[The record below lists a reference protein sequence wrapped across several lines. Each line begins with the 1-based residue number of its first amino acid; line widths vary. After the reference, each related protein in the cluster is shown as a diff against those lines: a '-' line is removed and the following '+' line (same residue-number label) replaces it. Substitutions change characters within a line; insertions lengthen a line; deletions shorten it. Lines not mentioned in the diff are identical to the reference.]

1 MATITQTREILGE
14 PPLVLRLSPVVN
26 LTDDQFLQF
35 CSLNGDLRIER
46 TARGDLI
53 VMSPSGYSSGRRNAE
68 LIGQLRDW
76 AEKDATGEVLDSS
89 TGFTLPNGAV
99 RAPDASWIPKTRLAQ
114 LTPEQLE
121 KFAPL
126 CPPFVVEL
134 RSATDRLGDVKQKM
148 QEYMENGAQLG
159 WLIDPY
165 SRRVHVYRAGV
176 PVEEIDNP
184 KTLAADPLLA
194 GFTLNLGKI
203 W

>member
-1 MATITQTREILGE
+1 MKGCRLALTEANLAMANRPFVT
-14 PPLVLRLSPVVN
+14 S
-26 LTDDQFLQF
+26 DQFLEF

-46 TARGDLI
+46 SAQGDLVVI
-53 VMSPSGYSSGRRNAE
+53 SPAGYSSGRRNAE

-76 AEKDATGEVLDSS
+76 ARKNRTGEVLDSS
-89 TGFTLPNGAV
+89 TGFTFPNGAV
-99 RAPDASWIPKTRLAQ
+99 RAPDASWIPKALLAQ
-114 LTPEQLE
+114 LTPEELE

-134 RSATDRLGDVKQKM
+134 RSAADRLSDVKKKM

-165 SRRVHVYRAGV
+165 SRRVHVYRSGV
-176 PVEEIDNP
+176 PVEELDNP
-184 KTLAADPLLA
+184 KTLSADPLLT
-194 GFTLNLGKI
+194 GFTLDLGKI